1 MQTSTQEA
9 GALTIIDISKEF
21 DFANSP
27 PFHSSLLVEI
37 QNSSKS
43 GVFASVQPAAV
54 LHHL

>member
-1 MQTSTQEA
+1 MQTSTQEG
-9 GALTIIDISKEF
+9 GALTIIDISKEI

-27 PFHSSLLVEI
+27 PFYSSLSVEI
-37 QNSSKS
+37 QNNSES